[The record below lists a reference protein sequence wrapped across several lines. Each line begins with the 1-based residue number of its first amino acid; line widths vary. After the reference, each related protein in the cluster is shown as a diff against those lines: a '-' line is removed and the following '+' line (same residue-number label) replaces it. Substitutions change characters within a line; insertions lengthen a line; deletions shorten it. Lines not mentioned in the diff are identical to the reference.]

1 MPRDRIVF
9 GSYIWNFVSIQ
20 GQPQIPSR
28 VLKTIK
34 MPGVDGKAFK
44 FMSAEAPPARLTLI
58 APAVDAADQEAW
70 IVAMSEL
77 TGRQVTV
84 WDSTGVAYNN
94 QVFHEVVL
102 RGVQT
107 VTVGAFNGISL
118 GSTGRLLTFEAT
130 LEYPYGS

>member
-1 MPRDRIVF
+1 MPRDRIVYGAF
-9 GSYIWNFVSIQ
+9 YWDFVMIA
-20 GQPQIPSR
+20 GVPQIPQR

-44 FMSAEAPPARLTLI
+44 FLSAEASPARLTLI
-58 APAVDAADQEAW
+58 APAVNQADEEAW
-70 IVAMSEL
+70 IAAMAEL

-84 WDSTGVAYNN
+84 YSSTGVAYHN
-94 QVFHEVVL
+94 QVFHEIVL
-102 RGVQT
+102 RSVEPVIVGSYGGV
-107 VTVGAFNGISL
+107 NL